1 MYNIDIINNKL
12 NMIHKLEKVLYEKT
26 KDSQSDILYTQWI
39 YDKKLVPRALSLISG
54 IFPHYSMHDQS
65 HSETIINNIVRIVG
79 VDTIETFTAIDI
91 WLLLTS
97 AYYHDIG
104 MAIPADKIE
113 AALTNKEFLSYMSD
127 IRNDVSHPLYTYA
140 IQFKEEN
147 QQLVLKENY
156 FDISVYDSIKFL
168 LADYFRKMHAKRSE
182 QIIINPEKEI
192 SLNSPRGIIPQ
203 RLIKILGAICASHT
217 ENFDKVLE
225 LPKNEVGIDIEDAH
239 PRYIACLLRLGDL
252 LDLDNNRFSDVFLRS
267 VKSIPKDSLLHKE
280 KHFSIS
286 HFSVDTTEIDIIANC
301 DDYNVASV
309 TQMWFEYIRKEV
321 IHQML
326 NWNNI
331 VPNKS
336 MGYLP
341 TIKNLK
347 VELNTWQYIHDKEKP
362 TFKVDNEQALQ
373 LLKGAG
379 LYQSPWQCIREILQN
394 SADASYIRL
403 WLEKDPLES
412 FSTPNDENFHK
423 AVKRYPIN
431 VKIENITK
439 DKEEHT
445 IEWLITIEDLG
456 LGISINDLKF
466 LSVTGSSKK
475 NKDRNTII
483 QEMPEWLQPSGEF
496 GIGFQS
502 IFMITDLVNIKTKSF
517 IEQQYLEIEL
527 SNPDSDR
534 QGDILIRKGT
544 STYRRKP
551 GTIISFKIKTDPIL
565 TYGRKN
571 SLVNSQIKAY
581 KLYRDIYIDPFE
593 NKHVSVELRYIIH
606 ELHKFAQASW
616 LDIYLE
622 YNGDRHLLNE
632 SKKKDIGKFQFYNK
646 EEQIQFS
653 IKPKDKNNE
662 TIFYYKGQKIDS
674 RIDFRYLCFDVNILK
689 HNAKDIV
696 SLDRNYL
703 KYEFEFSFYDKLVNC
718 IMKEIHQ
725 FASDE
730 SLSMEQR
737 CMISMFVNYYW
748 KDEYE
753 KFVDKDQFQEWKQY
767 KLKIDEK
774 NYTINELLTTIKDV
788 YIYDYAYGPDT
799 PKNTYK
805 VENEKLYIYD
815 KGYDELGITRFLYH
829 IFKIYF
835 PYIAEDSS
843 ADKKCRIY
851 HLSKGEI
858 PQIINQERL
867 LEYLSGGDV
876 DNEDEDIFTFTPANL
891 RYIIPCEEKYK
902 ALKLKNDEGLR
913 FVDTIYFPIYISE
926 SYPKMISPFIFKKD
940 EHSSKYVYEDKI
952 TEQLIDW
959 VKEHNDNSNITKE
972 EIQKAYDDFIKEYKE
987 KLSKIGKNSLSES
1000 V

>member
-1 MYNIDIINNKL
+1 
-12 NMIHKLEKVLYEKT
+12 MIHKLEKVLYEKT

-65 HSETIINNIVRIVG
+65 HSETIINNIIRIVG
-79 VDTIETFTAIDI
+79 IDTIETFTAIDI

-113 AALTNKEFLSYMSD
+113 AALTNNEFLSYMSD

-168 LADYFRKMHAKRSE
+168 LADYFRNMHAKRSE

-379 LYQSPWQCIREILQN
+379 LYQTPWQCIREILQN
-394 SADASYIRL
+394 SADASFIRL
-403 WLEKDPLES
+403 WMEKDESES
-412 FSTPNDENFHK
+412 FISPNDKNFQKK
-423 AVKRYPIN
+423 AEQYPIN
-431 VKIENITK
+431 VKIENVTTN
-439 DKEEHT
+439 KENNT
-445 IEWLITIEDLG
+445 TEWQITIEDFGVG
-456 LGISINDLKF
+456 LSINDLKF
-466 LSVTGSSKK
+466 LSITGSSRK
-475 NKDRNTII
+475 NKARNAII

-517 IEQQYLEIEL
+517 VEQQYLEIEL

-534 QGDILIRKGT
+534 QGDILIKKGI
-544 STYRRKP
+544 STYKRKP

-565 TYGRKN
+565 MYEEKGTPAN
-571 SLVNSQIKAY
+571 SPIKAY

-593 NKHVSVELRYIIH
+593 NKNASVELKYIIH
-606 ELHKFAQASW
+606 ELQKFAQVSW
-616 LDIYLE
+616 LDVYLE
-622 YNGDRHLLNE
+622 FNGEKHLLNE
-632 SKKKDIGKFQFYNK
+632 SCQKDFGKFQFYNQ
-646 EEQIQFS
+646 EEQIQFN
-653 IKPKDKNNE
+653 IKHKDINNE
-662 TIFYYKGQKIDS
+662 TTFYYKGQKIDTG
-674 RIDFRYLCFDVNILK
+674 IDFRYLCLEVNILK

-703 KYEFEFSFYDKLVNC
+703 KYEFEFSFFDKLLSC
-718 IMKEIHQ
+718 IMKEIPQ
-725 FASDE
+725 FINDD
-730 SLSMEQR
+730 SLSTEQR

-748 KDEYE
+748 KDEHK
-753 KFVDKDQFQEWKQY
+753 KFIDKEHFQDWKLY
-767 KLKIDEK
+767 KLKIGKK
-774 NYTINELLTTIKDV
+774 NYTINQLLTTIEEV
-788 YIYDYAYGPDT
+788 YVYDYAYGPDT
-799 PKNTYK
+799 PKNSYK
-805 VENEKLYIYD
+805 IENEKLYIYD
-815 KGYDELGITRFLYH
+815 KGYDELGITRFIYH
-829 IFKIYF
+829 IFKTYF
-835 PYIAEDSS
+835 PYIAEESS
-843 ADKKCRIY
+843 SDKKCRIY
-851 HLSKGEI
+851 HLSKKNI
-858 PQIINQERL
+858 PQIISQERL
-867 LEYLSGGDV
+867 LEYVSGGNMG
-876 DNEDEDIFTFTPANL
+876 NEEEDIFTFTPASL

-913 FVDTIYFPIYISE
+913 FVDTIYFPPYISE

-940 EHSSKYVYEDKI
+940 ESSSNKYLYEEKI
-952 TEQLIDW
+952 TEYLIDW
-959 VKEHNDNSNITKE
+959 VKEHNENPNISKE
-972 EIQKAYDDFIKEYKE
+972 EINNAYNDFVKEYKE
-987 KLSKIGKNSLSES
+987 KLGKINKNSFEKSI
-1000 V
+1000 